1 MSLRSRFLVLAG
13 ALLLVGLVGVWF
25 AFERIAEGIIEQW
38 GQHVA
43 EIQVRYD
50 SARLQQPLEREIAL
64 SHQLADST
72 AILRFAREPDNPDRE
87 AAAIEEMESFRG
99 NFRDENYFVA
109 LRENGAYYHNNADD
123 EFADDPLRY
132 HLDPDDPDDAWF
144 FRLIEEE
151 RDFHLNV
158 NPDTE
163 LGVTKLWIDVLIR
176 DRDGSILGMTGTGL
190 ELDGILR
197 DIVDI
202 EQPGITTVF
211 ADFSGAIQ
219 LYRDPEF
226 IEFASLVQPEGQKS
240 TVERLVDRPR
250 DHQRIRSMMDE
261 LRNLS
266 DPEGEVR
273 TDFVQVDGQRQ
284 LAGIARLPALDWYEI
299 TLLDLDKVMPVR
311 HFAPVLVVFAF
322 TLVLTLL
329 LVHLALQRLIF
340 RPVAALET
348 AMARIQAGDLRP
360 VELPEGRGEIGR
372 LIRHYHGMA
381 EAIRSHTRDLETKV
395 RERTEAL
402 HEMARKDP
410 LTGLVNRRGMDELLD
425 DHARSARRSGE
436 PFGVIYL
443 DLDHFKPLNDT
454 HGHAEGD
461 VTLTRVAERLRE
473 ILGPDDRVAR
483 WGGDEF
489 LILLHPCDEGRLAAT
504 GQTVVEAAARVE
516 TPEDTPVTFSAGG
529 HLAQPGEPVDEIL
542 ERADHALYAA
552 KASGRNRFDAL

>member
-1 MSLRSRFLVLAG
+1 MSLRSRFLILTG
-13 ALLLVGLVGVWF
+13 ALVLIGLAGVWF
-25 AFERIAEGIIEQW
+25 AFERIAEGIVEQW
-38 GQHVA
+38 GRQVA

-64 SHQLADST
+64 SRQLADST
-72 AILRFAREPDNPDRE
+72 AIRRFARDPDNDLHE
-87 AAAIEEMESFRG
+87 AAAIAEMESFRN
-99 NFRDENYFVA
+99 NFRDRNYFVA
-109 LRENGAYYHNNADD
+109 LADNGAYYHNNAED
-123 EFADDPLRY
+123 EYADEPLRY

-144 FRLIEEE
+144 FRLIEEG

-176 DRDGSILGMTGTGL
+176 DRDGTILGMTGTGL
-190 ELDGILR
+190 ELDEILR
-197 DIVDI
+197 EIVDI
-202 EQPGITTVF
+202 DQPGITTLF

-226 IEFASLVQPEGQKS
+226 IEFGSVVQPEGRKS
-240 TVERLVDRPR
+240 TVDRLVDRSR
-250 DHQRIRSMMDE
+250 DRQRLETMMEE
-261 LRNLS
+261 LRDLD

-284 LAGIARLPALDWYEI
+284 LAGVAHLPALGWYEV
-299 TLLDLDKVMPVR
+299 TLMDLDEVMPVR
-311 HFAPVLVVFAF
+311 HFTPVLVVFAF
-322 TLVLTLL
+322 TLILALL

-340 RPVAALET
+340 RPLASLEN

-360 VELPEGRGEIGR
+360 VDLPQGRGEIGN
-372 LIRHYHGMA
+372 LIRHYHAMA
-381 EAIRSHTRDLETKV
+381 DAIRNQTRNLETKV
-395 RERTEAL
+395 RERTDAL
-402 HEMARKDP
+402 HRLARKDP

-425 DHARSARRSGE
+425 DHYQQALHSGE

-454 HGHAEGD
+454 HGHATGD

-473 ILGPDDRVAR
+473 IRGPEDRVAR

-489 LILLHPCDEGRLAAT
+489 LILLHPCDQERLSQIGQAA
-504 GQTVVEAAARVE
+504 VETAARVE

-529 HLAQPGEPVDEIL
+529 HLAQPGQPVGEIL
-542 ERADHALYAA
+542 ERADRALYAA
-552 KASGRNRFDAL
+552 KASGRNRFEAV

>member
-38 GQHVA
+38 GKHVA

-261 LRNLS
+261 LRDLS

-273 TDFVQVDGQRQ
+273 TDFVQIDGQRQ
-284 LAGIARLPALDWYEI
+284 LAGIARLPTLDWYEI
-299 TLLDLDKVMPVR
+299 TLLDLDEVMPVR
-311 HFAPVLVVFAF
+311 HFTPVLVVFGF
-322 TLVLTLL
+322 TLALVLVLL
-329 LVHLALQRLIF
+329 HMALQRLIF
-340 RPVAALET
+340 RPVAALEQ
-348 AMARIQAGDLRP
+348 AMARIQSGDLRP
-360 VELPEGRGEIGR
+360 VELPEARGEIGR
-372 LIRHYHGMA
+372 LMRHYQSMA
-381 EAIRSHTRDLETKV
+381 EAIRNQTRNLETKV

-425 DHARSARRSGE
+425 DHAQRARHSGE

-473 ILGPDDRVAR
+473 FLGPDDRVAR

-489 LILLHPCDEGRLAAT
+489 LVLLHPCDPERLSAM
-504 GQTVVEAAARVE
+504 GQALIEAAAGVE

-542 ERADHALYAA
+542 EHADHALYSA
-552 KASGRNRFDAL
+552 KESGRNRFDVL